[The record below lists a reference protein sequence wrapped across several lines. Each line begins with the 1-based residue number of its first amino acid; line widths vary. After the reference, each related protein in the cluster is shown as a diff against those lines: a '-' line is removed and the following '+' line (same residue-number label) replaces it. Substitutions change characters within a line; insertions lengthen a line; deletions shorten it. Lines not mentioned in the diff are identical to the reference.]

1 MKTTSRKIE
10 FQNITTSRPINEI
23 SKLTL
28 YVFFFLLFWN
38 WTDKCLKTSR
48 FHFRKENKDWC
59 LNVNWL
65 VEETVMFLILR
76 PHWLVEE
83 KRDGCEFCFCNII
96 ALWKENTWCVLNVT
110 TTFSLVKEKIWCF
123 KWMQRH
129 YFLDRRNVMFLI
141 THLWF
146 FFYFKNRHLW

>member
-1 MKTTSRKIE
+1 MKFQKSHDMFFCSSEIGLINVWKHHVFTFERK
-10 FQNITTSRPINEI
+10 TKTD
-23 SKLTL
+23 
-28 YVFFFLLFWN
+28 VMFWMRIGL
-38 WTDKCLKTSR
+38 WKK
-48 FHFRKENKDWC
+48 
-59 LNVNWL
+59 
-65 VEETVMFLILR
+65 TVMFLILR